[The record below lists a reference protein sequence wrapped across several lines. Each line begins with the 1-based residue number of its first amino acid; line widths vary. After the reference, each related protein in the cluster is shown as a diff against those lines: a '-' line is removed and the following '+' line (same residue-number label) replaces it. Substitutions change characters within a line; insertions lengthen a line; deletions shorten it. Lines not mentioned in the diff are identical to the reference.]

1 MNDLEKTAGQPQET
15 AAARTE
21 TAQEPAR
28 YDRFVEKS
36 RELFEK
42 SQEKSREAWEKAME
56 LARQQLSAAGEFSAE
71 QGEAFKA
78 YLRRD
83 LDQTLE
89 DMRELG
95 EEAKD
100 RLNPARLGAGALS
113 SLARLLHASGHAL
126 SSLSEKA
133 EDALVYRAGEIT
145 SAGTLTC
152 LACGHKEHLKAT
164 DVVPACPVCQ
174 GKRFRKGY

>member
-1 MNDLEKTAGQPQET
+1 MNDPEKLAGQQPENAPDT
-15 AAARTE
+15 NSAAE
-21 TAQEPAR
+21 SAR

-36 RELFEK
+36 RELFDK
-42 SQEKSREAWEKAME
+42 GQEKGREAWEKAME
-56 LARQQLSAAGEFSAE
+56 LARQQLTAAGEFSAE

-83 LDQTLE
+83 LNQTLE

-95 EEAKD
+95 EEAKE

-113 SLARLLHASGHAL
+113 SLAKLLHVTGDAL
-126 SSLSEKA
+126 STLSEKA
-133 EDALVYRAGEIT
+133 EDALVYRVGEVT

-152 LACGHKEHLKAT
+152 LACGHKVPLKT
-164 DVVPACPVCQ
+164 TGVVPVCPACQ
-174 GKRFRKGY
+174 GRRFRKGY